1 MKRKPEGY
9 RGEGHQTIGSDVLS
23 VLNVINFPEN
33 VLGPELA
40 ATLQAAKPGSWYPI
54 EPLLEAMERLD
65 RKLGRA
71 GLVQMGRNL
80 FTTSHEARVMQVA
93 KSAADILYGIDD
105 MYRHANRGRDIGGW
119 KVVELKPG
127 RARLLKTT
135 PHHCQM
141 EEGIL
146 LQGLQ
151 SVGVPAMI
159 QQLRCLRTGSTLCE
173 YEITSTVTGEKWMG
187 GRPPVG

>member
-1 MKRKPEGY
+1 MRKPEGY
-9 RGEGHQTIGSDVLS
+9 KGEGHQTIGSDVLS

-40 ATLQAAKPGSWYPI
+40 AKLQAARPASWYPI
-54 EPLLEAMERLD
+54 DPLLDAMERLD
-65 RKLGRA
+65 RKVGRS

-80 FTTSHEARVMQVA
+80 FITSHEARVKPVA
-93 KSAADILYGIDD
+93 KSAADILYGIDE
-105 MYRHANRGRDIGGW
+105 MYHHANRGRDIGGW

-127 RARLLKTT
+127 RARLHKTT
-135 PHHCQM
+135 PHHCVM

-146 LQGLQ
+146 LQALHT
-151 SVGVPAMI
+151 VGVPAMI
-159 QQLRCLRTGSTLCE
+159 QQLRCFRSGAPLCE
-173 YEITSTVTGEKWMG
+173 YEVTSTVSGEKWMG